1 MPGLV
6 CADAPGQ
13 TVVRLFSKLFDRV
26 MTWSRH
32 PKAPWYLAA
41 LSFSESSFFPIPPD
55 VMLAPMVLAKPG
67 DAWRF
72 AGLTTVASVI
82 GGAAGYLIGALAIE
96 AIEPLLHRLDYWD
109 AYLKAR
115 LWFQTWGF
123 WAVLAAGFSPIP
135 YKIFT
140 IAAGA
145 MSMLLAPFMLAS
157 LAGRGARFF
166 LVAGLIAWGGP
177 RFESSLKRHIDVI
190 GWALVGMGLLAY
202 IAWRN

>member
-1 MPGLV
+1 M
-6 CADAPGQ
+6 
-13 TVVRLFSKLFDRV
+13 RLFSKIFDRV
-26 MTWSRH
+26 MVWSRH

-41 LSFSESSFFPIPPD
+41 LSFSESSFFPVPPD
-55 VMLAPMVLAKPG
+55 VMLAPMVLARPRS
-67 DAWRF
+67 AWRF
-72 AGLTTVASVI
+72 AGLTTVASVV

-109 AYLKAR
+109 VYLKAR

-145 MSMLLAPFMLAS
+145 MSMLLVPFLLAS
-157 LAGRGARFF
+157 LVGRGTRFF
-166 LVAGLIAWGGP
+166 LVAGLIVWGGS
-177 RFESSLKRHIDVI
+177 RFESNLKRYIDAI
-190 GWALVGMGLLAY
+190 GWSLVAMGLLAY
-202 IAWRN
+202 IALRN